1 MTVAWFGKPLS
12 FAKLEDHLLCG
23 SWLVHDRQMP
33 QILTQEPVTQ
43 RSRERGT
50 SFPEAA
56 PVATTFNFQK
66 QCNRGPGGRQGV
78 LPAAM
83 ARPAGELCLL
93 VLTELS
99 HWTAVW
105 APFQVKTL

>member
-1 MTVAWFGKPLS
+1 MTVAWFDKPLS
-12 FAKLEDHLLCG
+12 FAKLEDHPLCG

-50 SFPEAA
+50 SFPEAV
-56 PVATTFNFQK
+56 PVARTFSFQK
-66 QCNRGPGGRQGV
+66 QRNRGPGGRQGV
-78 LPAAM
+78 LPAAV
-83 ARPAGELCLL
+83 AAELCLL

-99 HWTAVW
+99 HWTAAW
-105 APFQVKTL
+105 APFQVKTS